1 MLWCPQNPSL
11 LPVSMTYVL
20 ADQAPQLTPV
30 SVMPW
35 KPTLATVARL
45 G

>member
-1 MLWCPQNPSL
+1 MLWYPQNPSL
-11 LPVSMTYVL
+11 LPVCMTYVL
-20 ADQAPQLTPV
+20 VDQEPQRTPV

-35 KPTLATVARL
+35 KPMLATVARL